1 VTLSVHGISRS
12 QFSSTLYSS
21 TDAELRHCTCTLPV
35 TLDVN
40 CLLLLL
46 DRKRS
51 IPIVRRLGLFL
62 GFLSSPGHIAAVLS
76 NTIIDCIVLL
86 HGQNEPLFD
95 SEINRQTSD
104 TPTHPSRHRLPS
116 PCRNDRDGKRPS
128 SDGFRPVIIRLN
140 NVSKTMASSVPDCNS
155 RSLRFYHMK
164 TAERDKAVLSCDPQR
179 RHHGVFSDHESTT
192 DC

>member
-1 VTLSVHGISRS
+1 MLTVYCSCWIGNGLYQSSAALVCFLASYLRPATS
-12 QFSSTLYSS
+12 QPF
-21 TDAELRHCTCTLPV
+21 
-35 TLDVN
+35 
-40 CLLLLL
+40 
-46 DRKRS
+46 
-51 IPIVRRLGLFL
+51 
-62 GFLSSPGHIAAVLS
+62 S

-140 NVSKTMASSVPDCNS
+140 NVSKTTASSVPDCNS

-164 TAERDKAVLSCDPQR
+164 TAERDEAVLSCDPQL
-179 RHHGVFSDHESTT
+179 RHSGVFSDH
-192 DC
+192 D